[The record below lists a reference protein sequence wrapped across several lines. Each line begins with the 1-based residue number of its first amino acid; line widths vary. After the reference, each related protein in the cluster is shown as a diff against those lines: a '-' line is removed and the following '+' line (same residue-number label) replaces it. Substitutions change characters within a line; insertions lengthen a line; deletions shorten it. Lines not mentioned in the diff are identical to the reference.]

1 MNKDERQEIVLQ
13 KFIKSNYSG
22 GLEAV
27 TGFGKTRCA
36 LNIIESYNPKSL
48 LIIVPSFKLKDDWIN
63 HLKNRNI
70 KGDVMIIN
78 TASKQITEYDMI
90 CIDEAHRSVSDTW
103 VKLFDNI
110 KYNKLIWL
118 TATIERADGRHELLL
133 QRFPILDTITLEES
147 LNNGWIDPFEVIK
160 IPVELT
166 EEESIKLNKL
176 NKEYDSVKK
185 TLGSNPMK
193 QADFYRSYIN
203 LNKWCIGR
211 LSNKVF
217 FIKKLE
223 NELGKEK
230 LDALFDKYWIKP
242 TKEHIYYKKASA
254 AIKFYNI
261 VAERKKLLYNA
272 QNKLFKA
279 LELIEEYKDQ
289 YKFVFSQR
297 IEFLEELSK
306 LLPQDEHR
314 LYHSKMKKKDKANSF
329 DWFNDGRTKCK
340 TLLSVKSLIEGID
353 IPKLSVSII
362 TSFTSSR
369 IDKTQIWGRTL
380 RKYKNKRAI
389 IIYLYIPG
397 SQEEKWLT
405 NSFK

>member
-1 MNKDERQEIVLQ
+1 MHRAGAD
-13 KFIKSNYSG
+13 
-22 GLEAV
+22 
-27 TGFGKTRCA
+27 T
-36 LNIIESYNPKSL
+36 
-48 LIIVPSFKLKDDWIN
+48 FKE
-63 HLKNRNI
+63 
-70 KGDVMIIN
+70 VF
-78 TASKQITEYDMI
+78 
-90 CIDEAHRSVSDTW
+90 DT
-103 VKLFDNI
+103 I
-110 KYNKLIWL
+110 KYNKLLCL
-118 TATIERADGRHELLL
+118 TATIERLDGNHNIIINKA
-133 QRFPILDTITLEES
+133 PIIDNVTLEEG
-147 LNNGWIDPFEVIK
+147 LREGWVDPFEVIK

-166 EEESIKLNKL
+166 EEESVKLNKL

-185 TLGSNPMK
+185 ILGSNPMK
-193 QADFYRSYIN
+193 QAEFYCSYIN

-314 LYHSKMKKKDKANSF
+314 LYHSKMKKKDKINSF

-353 IPKLSVSII
+353 ISKLSVSII
-362 TSFTSSR
+362 TSFTSSKIDR
-369 IDKTQIWGRTL
+369 IQSWGRTL
-380 RKYKNKRAI
+380 RKYKNKKAV

-397 SQEEKWLT
+397 TQEEKWLT